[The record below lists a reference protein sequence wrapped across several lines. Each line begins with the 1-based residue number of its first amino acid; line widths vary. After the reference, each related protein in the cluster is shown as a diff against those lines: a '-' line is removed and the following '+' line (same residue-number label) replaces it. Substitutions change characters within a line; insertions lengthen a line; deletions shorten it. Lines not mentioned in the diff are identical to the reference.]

1 MALFESYERRIDK
14 INEVLNSYGIASL
27 EEAEKITKDAGLD
40 VYNQIKGIQP
50 ICFENACWA
59 YITGAAIAIK
69 KGCTRA
75 ADAAAAIG
83 EGLQAFCI
91 PGSVADQR
99 KVGLGHGNLGKML
112 LEEETDCFAFL
123 AGHESFA
130 AAEGAIGIAE
140 KANKVRKKPLRVILN
155 GLGKDAAKIISRING
170 FTYVQ
175 TDYDYYTGELK
186 EVSRT
191 AYSDGLRSKVNCY
204 GANDVREGVAIMWKE
219 GVDVS
224 ITGNSTNPTRFQHPV
239 AGTYKKECI
248 EQGKKY
254 FSVASGG
261 GTGPVSYTHLYGRTQ
276 SAFSEDGLAVGA
288 GLEDL
293 GKGLR
298 SQVGTMYGTLKK
310 GPRYLEMAEGYV
322 TGIALDKDNQIIGYK
337 FVNLG
342 KMTDFI
348 KKGDDAN
355 TAYEKACG
363 QYGRVA
369 DAVKIIDPRTDEEV
383 K

>member
-14 INEVLNSYGIASL
+14 INEVLAGYGIASI
-27 EEAEKITKDAGLD
+27 EEAQKITKDAGLD
-40 VYNQIKGIQP
+40 VYNQIKSIQP

-59 YITGAAIAIK
+59 YIVGAAIAIK
-69 KGCTRA
+69 KGCKTA
-75 ADAAAAIG
+75 AEAAAAIG
-83 EGLQAFCI
+83 EGLQSFCI

-112 LEEETDCFAFL
+112 LEEDTDCFCFL

-175 TDYDYYTGELK
+175 TEYDYYTGELK
-186 EVSRT
+186 EVQRIS
-191 AYSDGLRSKVNCY
+191 YSDGLRSKVNCY

-239 AGTYKKECI
+239 AGTYKKECV
-248 EQGKKY
+248 EKGKKY

-261 GTGPVSYTHLYGRTQ
+261 GTGRTLHPDNMAAGPASYGMTDTLGRMHSDAQ
-276 SAFSEDGLAVGA
+276 FAGSSSVPAHVEMMGLIGA
-288 GLEDL
+288 GNNPMVGMTVAVAVSVEEAAKV
-293 GKGLR
+293 GK
-298 SQVGTMYGTLKK
+298 
-310 GPRYLEMAEGYV
+310 
-322 TGIALDKDNQIIGYK
+322 
-337 FVNLG
+337 F
-342 KMTDFI
+342 
-348 KKGDDAN
+348 
-355 TAYEKACG
+355 
-363 QYGRVA
+363 
-369 DAVKIIDPRTDEEV
+369 
-383 K
+383 

>member
-112 LEEETDCFAFL
+112 LEETTDCFCFL

-140 KANKVRKKPLRVILN
+140 KANKVRQKPLRVILN
-155 GLGKDAAKIISRING
+155 GLGKDAAQIISRING
-170 FTYVQ
+170 FTFVE
-175 TDYDYYTGELK
+175 TKYDYKAAKLNIVYEK
-186 EVSRT
+186 
-191 AYSDGLRSKVNCY
+191 AYSNGLRATVKCY
-204 GANDVREGVAIMWKE
+204 GADDVQEGVAIMHHE
-219 GVDVS
+219 NVGVS

-261 GTGPVSYTHLYGRTQ
+261 GTGRTLHPDNMAAGPASYGMTDTMGRMHSDAQ
-276 SAFSEDGLAVGA
+276 FAGSSSVPAHVEMMGLIGMGNNPMVGA
-288 GLEDL
+288 TVAVAVSVEEAAKA
-293 GKGLR
+293 GK
-298 SQVGTMYGTLKK
+298 
-310 GPRYLEMAEGYV
+310 
-322 TGIALDKDNQIIGYK
+322 
-337 FVNLG
+337 F
-342 KMTDFI
+342 
-348 KKGDDAN
+348 
-355 TAYEKACG
+355 
-363 QYGRVA
+363 
-369 DAVKIIDPRTDEEV
+369 
-383 K
+383 